1 MSSLVPPCAS
11 SLVGVHLIRS
21 GTPTAFIVV
30 GLEEDDLT
38 AFRLG
43 EARRDGAGNE
53 YSLAGLGHR
62 RGSADGG
69 PQSLVNAPRR
79 YRALG
84 SSHVGSARW

>member
-1 MSSLVPPCAS
+1 MSSLESPCAS
-11 SLVGVHLIRS
+11 SLVDVHLIR
-21 GTPTAFIVV
+21 TATATVFIVV
-30 GLEEDDLT
+30 WLEKDDLT

-43 EARRDGAGNE
+43 EARLDGAGNE
-53 YSLAGLGHR
+53 DSVTGLRHR
-62 RGSADGG
+62 RGSAGGG

>member
-1 MSSLVPPCAS
+1 MARLESPCAS
-11 SLVGVHLIRS
+11 SLVDVHLIR
-21 GTPTAFIVV
+21 TATATVFIVV

-53 YSLAGLGHR
+53 DSVTGLRHR
-62 RGSADGG
+62 RGSAGGG
-69 PQSLVNAPRR
+69 PQGLVNAPRR

>member
-11 SLVGVHLIRS
+11 SLVDVHLIR
-21 GTPTAFIVV
+21 TATATVFIV

-53 YSLAGLGHR
+53 YSLTGPR
-62 RGSADGG
+62 RGSADSG

-84 SSHVGSARW
+84 SSYVGSARW